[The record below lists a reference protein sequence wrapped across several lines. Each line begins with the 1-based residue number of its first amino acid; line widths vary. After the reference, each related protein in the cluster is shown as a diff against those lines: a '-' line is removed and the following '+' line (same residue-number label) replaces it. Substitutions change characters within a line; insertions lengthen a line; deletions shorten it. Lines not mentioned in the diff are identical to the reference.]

1 MRFAIVVCL
10 SLLTISSAADAKRV
24 TRWGSQRVI
33 QRRRI
38 NTYRYRA
45 RQHLRHAYRRQMSRP
60 IGRTRSGAT
69 RVRFSMR
76 RLRALRTQHRLS
88 LRGAG
93 RPLSAEEMAVY
104 RQLELLSRHLNRKK
118 RRRGRAE
125 RAVQALERDARHVRR
140 QIAKSIN
147 AQIQRERARR

>member
-1 MRFAIVVCL
+1 
-10 SLLTISSAADAKRV
+10 
-24 TRWGSQRVI
+24 
-33 QRRRI
+33 
-38 NTYRYRA
+38 
-45 RQHLRHAYRRQMSRP
+45 
-60 IGRTRSGAT
+60 
-69 RVRFSMR
+69 
-76 RLRALRTQHRLS
+76 
-88 LRGAG
+88 
-93 RPLSAEEMAVY
+93 MAVY